1 MGRTAQPGCI
11 LRFIVFL
18 SCSIA
23 PLVAEAAATA
33 QGVALSA
40 SAGCSNAN
48 LDLTLTTSGATTE
61 LGQWTKTGDNSVS
74 VFKTPTTA
82 LASFGPGTFQG
93 YKITI
98 SPQQP
103 ANTPIGAYAYVGDD
117 PPAPSNTAEFFVYY
131 NCSTRDV
138 LYSCYGSYGTCPQT
152 AQQAAD
158 LIAPRVPTLSGWAL
172 MLTAL
177 LLAGAGARTL
187 RSGARSRAR

>member
-18 SCSIA
+18 SCAIA

-103 ANTPIGAYAYVGDD
+103 ANTLIGAYAYVGDD
-117 PPAPSNTAEFFVYY
+117 PPAPPTLQSSSSIT
-131 NCSTRDV
+131 T
-138 LYSCYGSYGTCPQT
+138 
-152 AQQAAD
+152 
-158 LIAPRVPTLSGWAL
+158 APRARCCSPATVPTEP
-172 MLTAL
+172 
-177 LLAGAGARTL
+177 ARRL
-187 RSGARSRAR
+187 RSRQPT

>member
-18 SCSIA
+18 SCAIA

-103 ANTPIGAYAYVGDD
+103 ANTLIGAYAYVGDD

-131 NCSTRDV
+131 NCSTREV
-138 LYSCYGSYGTCPQT
+138 LFSCYGPYGTCPQT

-187 RSGARSRAR
+187 RNGARSRAR

>member
-1 MGRTAQPGCI
+1 MGRSAQSACI
-11 LRFIVFL
+11 LRFLLFL
-18 SCSIA
+18 VCAVA

-40 SAGCSNAN
+40 GAGCGNAN

-61 LGQWTKTGDNSVS
+61 LGQWTKAGDDSVS
-74 VFKTPTTA
+74 VFKTSTTA
-82 LASFGPGTFQG
+82 LASFGPGTFLG

-103 ANTPIGAYAYVGDD
+103 ANTLIGAYAYVGDD
-117 PPAPSNTAEFFVYY
+117 PPAPANTAEFFVYY
-131 NCSTRDV
+131 NCSTRQV
-138 LYSCYGSYGTCPQT
+138 LLSCFGAYGTCPRT

-158 LIAPRVPTLSGWAL
+158 LLAPRVPTLSTWAL

-177 LLAGAGARTL
+177 LLAGAAARTL
-187 RSGARSRAR
+187 RAGAGSRAR

>member
-1 MGRTAQPGCI
+1 MGPTAQPERI
-11 LRFIVFL
+11 LRFLVFL
-18 SCSIA
+18 CWVAA

-33 QGVALSA
+33 QGVALST
-40 SAGCSNAN
+40 SAGCGNAN

-103 ANTPIGAYAYVGDD
+103 PNTLIGAYAYVGDD

-131 NCSTRDV
+131 NCATREV
-138 LYSCYGSYGTCPQT
+138 LYSCYGPYGRCPQT

-158 LIAPRVPTLSGWAL
+158 LTVPRVPTLSAWAL
-172 MLTAL
+172 VLTAL
-177 LLAGAGARTL
+177 LVAGGGALTL
-187 RSGARSRAR
+187 RNGARSSAR